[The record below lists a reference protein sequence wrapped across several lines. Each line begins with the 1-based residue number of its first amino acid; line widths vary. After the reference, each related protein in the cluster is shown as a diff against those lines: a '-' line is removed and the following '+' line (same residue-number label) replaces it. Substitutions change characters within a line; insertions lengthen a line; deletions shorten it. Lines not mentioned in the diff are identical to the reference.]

1 MWKLEKEAN
10 EAGLSLIGV
19 SEKKKRD
26 K

>member
-19 SEKKKRD
+19 SEKKK
-26 K
+26 KG